1 MGTDSA
7 EMHEL
12 RQMMVKQSQQ
22 ITAMSSKL
30 QQLAPEEAEPPED
43 AATLRT
49 RAEITAVLREIQW
62 ADGEE
67 ARQLAVHQHAGSIAV
82 AADFLLEVL
91 TKTSARDGSP
101 RGL

>member
-67 ARQLAVHQHAGSIAV
+67 
-82 AADFLLEVL
+82 EE
-91 TKTSARDGSP
+91 P
-101 RGL
+101 PP